1 MLARLEDLTAGLES
15 RVRQATGELAD
26 ANRELKETNAKLWSA
41 QLEVG
46 RSERLA
52 ALGQMAAT
60 TAHGLGTPLNS
71 VLGYPQ
77 LLRREDLPAEQASKL
92 AVIESQVQRM
102 IETMRSVLGRTRD
115 REIGRSP
122 VALAP
127 VVGEALALVS
137 PRLADRALVLR
148 SDVSPE
154 LPPVP
159 GAAARLRQVLSNLRS
174 TPTAATDPRGP
185 IPTGPSV

>member
-1 MLARLEDLTAGLES
+1 MIRRPPRSTLFPYTTLFRSS

-26 ANRELKETNAKLWSA
+26 ANRELKEANAKLWSA

-60 TAHGLGTPLNS
+60 IAHELGTPLNS
-71 VLGYPQ
+71 VLGYTQ
-77 LLRREDLPAEQASKL
+77 LLLREDLPAEQASKL

-102 IETMRSVLGRTRD
+102 IETIRSVLGRTRD
-115 REIGRSP
+115 REIGRGP

-127 VVGEALALVS
+127 LVAEALALVAT
-137 PRLADRALVLR
+137 RLAGREIALRRELAP
-148 SDVSPE
+148 D

-159 GAAARLRQVLSNLRS
+159 G
-174 TPTAATDPRGP
+174 D
-185 IPTGPSV
+185 